1 MEYFLMDIEKLEKLN
16 ELKEKGVLTQ
26 KEFNEEK
33 KKLLAEKDEKKDNK
47 KEIKNDGTSFLSKI
61 SWKNIIFSALIALSG
76 YILFIALSFL
86 DNMYLLSGDYIFV
99 SRVSWGVMAVILT
112 ILSIKHKT
120 SNYQYNAPAWV
131 VFPAVFFFKFFGAW
145 FAIYQLLQIKKGNA
159 ELKNGETIKF
169 DKETIINTMKNK
181 KVIAGVLGVI
191 ALYVVYAC
199 FFSSGLGGMGKKGF
213 TAYLTCTYQGS
224 EIPIHTC
231 LGRSDL
237 KITTGNYSNIYSGLE
252 VAQMG
257 GVIDLPQHFKL
268 VTQNS
273 HDTFLLNVILVDVA
287 TQTKVFKDSAGR
299 YGIISVNN

>member
-1 MEYFLMDIEKLEKLN
+1 MDIEKLEKLT

-26 KEFNEEK
+26 KEFNEAK
-33 KKLLAEKDEKKDNK
+33 KKLLSEKDEKKDSK
-47 KEIKNDGTSFLSKI
+47 KEIKNDSTSFLGKI

-76 YILFIALSFL
+76 YVLFIALSFL
-86 DNMYLLSGDYIFV
+86 DNMYLFSGDYIFV

-112 ILSIKHKT
+112 LLSIRGKT
-120 SNYQYNAPAWV
+120 SHYQYTAPAWV
-131 VFPAVFFFKFFGAW
+131 IFPAVFFFKFFGAW

-159 ELKNGETIKF
+159 VLKEGNLKLN
-169 DKETIINTMKNK
+169 KEEILKIAKNK
-181 KVIAGVLGVI
+181 KAIAGIVMVVVLSIIYFG
-191 ALYVVYAC
+191 

-224 EIPIHTC
+224 EVPIHTC

-273 HDTFLLNVILVDVA
+273 HDTFLLNVVLVDVA

-299 YGIISVNN
+299 YGVISVSN

>member
-1 MEYFLMDIEKLEKLN
+1 MDIEKLEKLT

-26 KEFNEEK
+26 KEFNEAK
-33 KKLLAEKDEKKDNK
+33 KKLLSEKEDNK
-47 KEIKNDGTSFLSKI
+47 KEIKNDGTSFLNKI
-61 SWKNIIFSALIALSG
+61 SWKNIIFSALFALSG
-76 YILFIALSFL
+76 YVLFIALSFL
-86 DNMYLLSGDYIFV
+86 DNIYLLSGDWGLV

-112 ILSIKHKT
+112 ILSIRHKT

-131 VFPAVFFFKFFGAW
+131 VFPAVFFFKFFGTW
-145 FAIYQLLQIKKGNA
+145 FAVYQLLQIKKGNA
-159 ELKNGETIKF
+159 VLKEGNLKLN
-169 DKETIINTMKNK
+169 KEEILKIAKNK
-181 KVIAGVLGVI
+181 KAIAGIVMVVVLSIIYFG
-191 ALYVVYAC
+191 
-199 FFSSGLGGMGKKGF
+199 FFASGLGGMGKKGF

-224 EIPIHTC
+224 EVPIHTC

-237 KITTGNYSNIYSGLE
+237 KITTGTYSNIYSGLE

-273 HDTFLLNVILVDVA
+273 HDTFLLNVVLVDVA

-299 YGIISVNN
+299 YGVISVSN

>member
-1 MEYFLMDIEKLEKLN
+1 MEYFFMDIEKLEKLN

-47 KEIKNDGTSFLSKI
+47 KEIKNDGASFLSKI
-61 SWKNIIFSALIALSG
+61 SWKNIIFSALIASLG
-76 YILFIALSFL
+76 YVLLIALSFL
-86 DNMYLLSGDYIFV
+86 DHFLNLSGDWLLI
-99 SRVSWGVMAVILT
+99 SRISWGLSAVIMT
-112 ILSIKHKT
+112 IFTIKLQASK
-120 SNYQYNAPAWV
+120 YKYCAPAWV
-131 VFPAVFFFKFFGAW
+131 VFPAVFFFKFFGIWLA
-145 FAIYQLLQIKKGNA
+145 AYQLLQIKKGNV